1 VKRRELIF
9 LFSCVLVGWPL
20 TARTQQVKKLPRIG
34 VLVGAPSPHPFAD
47 AFRRGLQTLG
57 YREGQNIA
65 LEVRYTDGR
74 SDRATELAVELVRLG
89 VDVIVT
95 HFTQTTRAAM
105 AATKTIPIVMVVGA
119 PVQSGFVESLARP
132 GGNATGLSGMDSE
145 MAGKRLQMLRELVP
159 GISTVAVL
167 GTTPATN
174 PYSRPF
180 VADFRQAAAKV
191 GLNIEP
197 VLISGPD
204 ELQSAFAAMA
214 RVGAKAFIVQDHFDP
229 YREILLELAAK
240 HRLAYMSGTRET
252 TLAGGLVSVSSNWLE
267 LFERAASYVD
277 RILRGAKPGD
287 MPVEQ
292 PTKFHVVLNLRTAQA
307 LGLIVSP
314 LLLAQVDEVIE

>member
-1 VKRRELIF
+1 
-9 LFSCVLVGWPL
+9 
-20 TARTQQVKKLPRIG
+20 
-34 VLVGAPSPHPFAD
+34 
-47 AFRRGLQTLG
+47 
-57 YREGQNIA
+57 
-65 LEVRYTDGR
+65 
-74 SDRATELAVELVRLG
+74 
-89 VDVIVT
+89 
-95 HFTQTTRAAM
+95 
-105 AATKTIPIVMVVGA
+105 
-119 PVQSGFVESLARP
+119 
-132 GGNATGLSGMDSE
+132 MDSE

-214 RVGAKAFIVQDHFDP
+214 KVGAKAFIVQDHFDP

-240 HRLAYMSGTRET
+240 HKLAYMSGTRET

-267 LFERAASYVD
+267 LFERAASYAD